1 MVVLDNL
8 GLLLAGIFR
17 PPTTANGQVDG
28 LKNTSGVV
36 FPTRIYGSDGDN
48 NRWNKS
54 LALRQVQVGKGSS
67 TPTRQDFQIESAF
80 PDSPESVLNNC
91 SNGVYNSGLGKIT
104 QPCLISS
111 TGGAGSIT
119 EVIKI
124 FRGRSLTDGGDK
136 ITAMFRDVISPVAF
150 IQSESINT
158 EHTVLI

>member
-1 MVVLDNL
+1 MILDNL
-8 GLLLAGIFR
+8 GLLLTGIFR

-54 LALRQVQVGKGSS
+54 GSLCQVQVGKGSS
-67 TPTRQDFQIESAF
+67 PVTRQDFKIETPF
-80 PDSPESVLNNC
+80 PDAPESVLNTC
-91 SNGVYNSGLGKIT
+91 VTGVYNSGLGKINQAT
-104 QPCLISS
+104 LIST
-111 TGGAGSIT
+111 TGGAGTIT

-136 ITAMFRDVISPVAF
+136 IVAMFRDIISPVNF
-150 IQSESINT
+150 IISESINIDH
-158 EHTVLI
+158 EVLI